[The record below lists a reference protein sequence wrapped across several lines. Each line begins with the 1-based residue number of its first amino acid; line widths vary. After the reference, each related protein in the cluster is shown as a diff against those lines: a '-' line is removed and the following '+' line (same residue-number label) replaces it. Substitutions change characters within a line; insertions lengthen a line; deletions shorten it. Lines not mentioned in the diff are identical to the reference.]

1 MELLDPTRRKH
12 KHKHKITNTNE
23 SLLCT
28 TIIPHLQA
36 FHNVTKGGSKLLDLA
51 QQLPAAIIIDLV
63 GGNSTIRSHD
73 MISIVVLVTFKTH
86 LPTTIKITHHKQIME
101 VVVMLKE
108 HLRNNET

>member
-51 QQLPAAIIIDLV
+51 QQLL